1 MEVGMYGLIVDIVG
15 GRQELA
21 EVGEALAAVG
31 YERIVDGVYI
41 CTAPRRTEMLAVHD
55 GIEVLRNL
63 PWIPETAT
71 KVTAVR
77 IDEMGDITA
86 ALE

>member
-1 MEVGMYGLIVDIVG
+1 MYGLIVEIAG
-15 GRQELA
+15 GGQKLS

-31 YERIVDGVYI
+31 YERLVDGVYI
-41 CTAPRRTEMLAVHD
+41 CSKPRRTEMLAVHD
-55 GIEVLRNL
+55 AIEALHNL

-71 KVTAVR
+71 KVIAIR

-86 ALE
+86 ALGE